1 MIKILHIVGNK
12 IEPSNGIGRLLP
24 EMIEMQN
31 KFSTN
36 IHCTLCCIND
46 VYITSSFKVI
56 NKNEVKH
63 INIDDYDL
71 FIFHGLYFWSYI
83 SFAKKILSKKKSY
96 LIKPHSSLIIN
107 AQKKSFIKKRI
118 ANLLYFKTFVKN
130 AKAIIF
136 TNEDEEKNSVR
147 WNPNVLFEGNGLT
160 SIQSSDIDIKQK
172 QKQKPYK
179 FVYLSRIDFTHKG
192 TDILLDALDLLK
204 EIYNIKDL
212 HLSIYGKGSKEEENE
227 LIRRIKKLN
236 FTNVA
241 FYGAIYGN
249 HKYDMFNKKD
259 IFILTSRYE
268 GFPMAILEALDAGLP
283 CLVTRGVNMTSIIE
297 KYHVGWECQTTPQSV
312 ANMILSALGV
322 EQDVLNEMS
331 RQARKYI
338 IEEHNWPALAK
349 YSESLYKQVC
359 ERKQ

>member
-1 MIKILHIVGNK
+1 
-12 IEPSNGIGRLLP
+12 
-24 EMIEMQN
+24 
-31 KFSTN
+31 
-36 IHCTLCCIND
+36 
-46 VYITSSFKVI
+46 
-56 NKNEVKH
+56 
-63 INIDDYDL
+63 
-71 FIFHGLYFWSYI
+71 
-83 SFAKKILSKKKSY
+83 
-96 LIKPHSSLIIN
+96 
-107 AQKKSFIKKRI
+107 
-118 ANLLYFKTFVKN
+118 
-130 AKAIIF
+130 
-136 TNEDEEKNSVR
+136 
-147 WNPNVLFEGNGLT
+147 
-160 SIQSSDIDIKQK
+160 
-172 QKQKPYK
+172 
-179 FVYLSRIDFTHKG
+179 
-192 TDILLDALDLLK
+192 
-204 EIYNIKDL
+204 
-212 HLSIYGKGSKEEENE
+212 YGKGSKEEENE

-249 HKYDMFNKKD
+249 QKYDMFNKKD

-312 ANMILSALGV
+312 ANLIVSVLGV

>member
-46 VYITSSFKVI
+46 VYITSSFQVI

-107 AQKKSFIKKRI
+107 AQEKSFIKKRI
-118 ANLLYFKTFVKN
+118 ANLLYFKAFVKN

-136 TNEDEEKNSVR
+136 TNDDEAKNSVR
-147 WNPNVLFEGNGLT
+147 WNPNALFEGNGLT
-160 SIQSSDIDIKQK
+160 SIQSSDIDIK

-192 TDILLDALDLLK
+192 TDILLDALD
-204 EIYNIKDL
+204 
-212 HLSIYGKGSKEEENE
+212 
-227 LIRRIKKLN
+227 
-236 FTNVA
+236 
-241 FYGAIYGN
+241 
-249 HKYDMFNKKD
+249 
-259 IFILTSRYE
+259 
-268 GFPMAILEALDAGLP
+268 
-283 CLVTRGVNMTSIIE
+283 
-297 KYHVGWECQTTPQSV
+297 
-312 ANMILSALGV
+312 
-322 EQDVLNEMS
+322 
-331 RQARKYI
+331 
-338 IEEHNWPALAK
+338 
-349 YSESLYKQVC
+349 
-359 ERKQ
+359 